1 MPPASLRSNVRRECS
16 SWIIGFVVIVGI
28 IVFVLYRKGSTGASK
43 ADDLASRY
51 SVEGQKHT
59 GGMGGVGHPGG
70 GGTGGG

>member
-1 MPPASLRSNVRRECS
+1 MW

-28 IVFVLYRKGSTGASK
+28 IVFVLNRRGSTGASNG
-43 ADDLASRY
+43 DGLASR
-51 SVEGQKHT
+51 SSAEGQKHT

>member
-1 MPPASLRSNVRRECS
+1 MW

-28 IVFVLYRKGSTGASK
+28 IAFVLNRRGSTGASK

-51 SVEGQKHT
+51 SAEGQKHT